1 MNEAPEGEPPIVAP
15 EVRPRRRYVRVAV
28 NSGRPTSM
36 TFTYH
41 LPPGRE
47 ARAGEV
53 LHVPFGA
60 RTLQGVVVEGPV
72 DLPGYAGET
81 RPVDPPLQGAPVIA
95 PERLVLARWIAD
107 RYLAPPWESH
117 ALMLPPGAGERPH
130 TLVARASPTP
140 SDGDGASSDAGG
152 APSVDELPER
162 QARLYALLGEQ
173 PRDADELRAEL
184 GARGFEPA
192 LAGLVRRGL
201 AERRYQLSRPRGRA
215 RVAEVVRLRVPPE
228 RARAAAAA
236 IEGRRASRRA
246 RALRALLAA
255 EGPLPAAE
263 LGRIARGAPAV
274 ETLVS
279 DGLLEEAP
287 PPVDGAPDTA
297 PGAAPADAPAVL
309 HEATAASPHDGG
321 AVAER
326 DAAPAEAPEATAD
339 PAEASSSGA
348 PRALRLAISRE
359 RAELE
364 VRLLSRTRAEQAAAE
379 LLERLAAAAEEG
391 HEPVAPVA
399 GLARELGSG
408 ARAAV
413 ERLEADGLVAVE
425 EVLERRDPLAGL
437 STLRRPPP
445 ELIGE
450 QRIAAARARAAID
463 RAQTGGGEGSAL
475 LVAGVTGSG
484 KTEVYLDALQH
495 AVEHGRRGI
504 VLVPEIALTPQTV
517 RRFAERFPGRVGV
530 LHSGLSLG
538 EAFDEWHA
546 AAEGRYDVVIGSR
559 SAIFAPVPDLGLVVI
574 DEAHE
579 WTYKQQDPAPRY
591 DARDVARRL
600 CELTGAALVLGT
612 ATPSAEQWYA
622 AASGELE
629 RVDLPRRVR
638 PVPQP
643 GGGVTVWPSDDL
655 PEVEVVDMRGSRSLF
670 SEQLV
675 LALGETL
682 DRDEQAIL
690 FLNRRGLA
698 GFLLCP
704 RGHSPACPSCDVS
717 LALHARGEAAAADP
731 RAAGGAP
738 TTGGAP
744 GGGGRGSGL
753 QLLVCH
759 QCGRRRALPAACA
772 QCGGTLRPARA
783 GTQQVEREVRRLYT
797 AARVARWDRDTARR
811 REQHEAILG
820 RFLRQEVD
828 VLVGTQ
834 MVAKGLDLPAVTLVG
849 VVLADYTLREGDF
862 RSRERTVQLLV
873 QVSGRAGRAER
884 PGRVLIQT
892 LQPED
897 RAVLAAAAGDVDG
910 FLEQELPWRAAHDY
924 PPFRRLARLLFAHP
938 RPAYGA
944 EEAARVAQE
953 LRALAAGQP
962 NVEVLGPLRPRL
974 GRLRG
979 RHRWSLVVKADDPAE
994 LLRPLELP
1002 PGWSIDIDPVSVD

>member
-1 MNEAPEGEPPIVAP
+1 VSEA
-15 EVRPRRRYVRVAV
+15 RTRRRYVRVAV
-28 NSGRPTSM
+28 NSGRPTPM

-60 RTLQGVVVEGPV
+60 RTLQGIVVEGPI
-72 DLPGYAGET
+72 DLPGYPGET
-81 RPVDPPLQGAPVIA
+81 RPVDPPLEGAPVISA
-95 PERLVLARWIAD
+95 ERLALARWVAD
-107 RYLAPPWESH
+107 RYLGPPWESH

-130 TLVARASPTP
+130 TLVARGTAEAPAE
-140 SDGDGASSDAGG
+140 DDA
-152 APSVDELPER
+152 LPER
-162 QARLYALLGEQ
+162 QARLYALLGEE

-201 AERRYQLSRPRGRA
+201 AERRYQLMRPRGRA
-215 RVAEVVRLRVPPE
+215 RVAEVVRLMVPPE
-228 RARAAAAA
+228 HARAAASA

-246 RALRALLAA
+246 RALRALIEAD
-255 EGPLPAAE
+255 GPLPAAE
-263 LGRIARGAPAV
+263 LGRIARGAPVV

-287 PPVDGAPDTA
+287 PAADGTDGA
-297 PGAAPADAPAVL
+297 
-309 HEATAASPHDGG
+309 ATAEVDRAASAGREG
-321 AVAER
+321 A
-326 DAAPAEAPEATAD
+326 
-339 PAEASSSGA
+339 A

-359 RAELE
+359 RAERE

-379 LLERLAAAAEEG
+379 LLERLAAAAGEG
-391 HEPVAPVA
+391 RDAVVPLA
-399 GLARELGSG
+399 GLTRELGSG
-408 ARAAV
+408 ARAGV
-413 ERLEADGLVAVE
+413 ERLTADGLVAVE

-437 STLRRPPP
+437 SVLRRPHP
-445 ELIGE
+445 ELLGE

-463 RAQTGGGEGSAL
+463 RAHEEGGAGSAL
-475 LVAGVTGSG
+475 LIAGVTGSG
-484 KTEVYLDALQH
+484 KTEVYLDALAH
-495 AVEHGRRGI
+495 AVERGRRGI

-591 DARDVARRL
+591 DARDVAQQL
-600 CELTGAALVLGT
+600 CELAGAALVLGT

-622 AASGELE
+622 AASGDLE
-629 RVDLPRRVR
+629 RIDLPRRVR

-643 GGGVTVWPSDDL
+643 GGGVTVWPSDEL

-704 RGHSPACPSCDVS
+704 RGHSPSCPSCDVA
-717 LALHARGEAAAADP
+717 LALHARGEAAAGDP
-731 RAAGGAP
+731 GGANP
-738 TTGGAP
+738 GANAAPSEGGAAL
-744 GGGGRGSGL
+744 RR
-753 QLLVCH
+753 LLICH
-759 QCGRRRALPAACA
+759 QCGRRRQAPTTCA
-772 QCGGTLRPARA
+772 QCGGSLRPARA
-783 GTQQVEREVRRLYT
+783 GTQQVEREVRRLYP

-828 VLVGTQ
+828 VMVGTQ

-910 FLEQELPWRAAHDY
+910 FLEEELPWRAAHDY

-953 LRALAAGQP
+953 LRGLVAGEP

-979 RHRWSLVVKADDPAE
+979 RHRWTIVVKADDPAA

>member
-1 MNEAPEGEPPIVAP
+1 MI
-15 EVRPRRRYVRVAV
+15 
-28 NSGRPTSM
+28 
-36 TFTYH
+36 FTYH

-72 DLPGYAGET
+72 DLPGYSGET
-81 RPVDPPLQGAPVIA
+81 RPVDPQLEGATVIP
-95 PERLVLARWIAD
+95 PERLALAQWVAE
-107 RYLAPPWESH
+107 RYLAPAWESH

-130 TLVARASPTP
+130 TLVVIGNAKPP
-140 SDGDGASSDAGG
+140 AGG
-152 APSVDELPER
+152 ASLSER
-162 QARLYALLGEQ
+162 QSRIYELLSEE
-173 PRDADELRAEL
+173 PRDVDELRAEV
-184 GARGFEPA
+184 GARGFDSA
-192 LAGLVRRGL
+192 LAALVRRGL
-201 AERRYQLSRPRGRA
+201 AARRYKLARPRGRA
-215 RVAEVVRLRVPPE
+215 RIAEVVRLQVPPAH
-228 RARAAAAA
+228 ARAASIA
-236 IEGRRASRRA
+236 IEGRRSSRRA
-246 RALRALLAA
+246 RVLRALLIA
-255 EGPLPAAE
+255 EAPLPAAE
-263 LGRIARGAPAV
+263 LVRIARSAPTV

-279 DGLLEEAP
+279 DGLLKEIRLGDINLSPTGGGCE
-287 PPVDGAPDTA
+287 PDEMGTESDETGVER
-297 PGAAPADAPAVL
+297 PRVL
-309 HEATAASPHDGG
+309 H
-321 AVAER
+321 
-326 DAAPAEAPEATAD
+326 
-339 PAEASSSGA
+339 
-348 PRALRLAISRE
+348 LAISRE
-359 RAELE
+359 RAERE
-364 VRLLSRTRAEQAAAE
+364 VRLLSRTRAEQAAAD
-379 LLERLAAAAEEG
+379 LLERLAGVAEAG
-391 HEPVAPVA
+391 QDPVAAVKE
-399 GLARELGSG
+399 LAREIGSG
-408 ARAAV
+408 IRMAI
-413 ERLEADGLVAVE
+413 EQLTSDGLVTVE
-425 EVLERRDPLAGL
+425 EVLDRRDPLAGL
-437 STLRRPPP
+437 SVLRRPGH

-450 QRIAAARARAAID
+450 QRIAAARARDAID
-463 RAQTGGGEGSAL
+463 HAMTNASVGKAL

-484 KTEVYLDALQH
+484 KTEVYLDALAH
-495 AVEHGRRGI
+495 AVKRGRRGI

-517 RRFAERFPGRVGV
+517 RRFAERIPGRVGV

-546 AAEGRYDVVIGSR
+546 VAEGRYDVVIGSR
-559 SAIFAPVPDLGLVVI
+559 SAIFAPVPDLGLVII

-579 WTYKQQDPAPRY
+579 WTYKQQNPAPRY
-591 DARDVARRL
+591 DARAVAHQL
-600 CELTGAALVLGT
+600 CELAGAALVLGT

-622 AASGELE
+622 VANGELE

-638 PVPQP
+638 PVSQP
-643 GGGVTVWPSDDL
+643 DGSVTVWPSDKM

-704 RGHSPACPSCDVS
+704 RGHSPACQSCDVS
-717 LALHARGEAAAADP
+717 LALHAPNVPVVGGVRAADGTSLEEP
-731 RAAGGAP
+731 VVTGDEGR
-738 TTGGAP
+738 TTG
-744 GGGGRGSGL
+744 R

-759 QCGRRRALPAACA
+759 QCGRRRALPKACS
-772 QCGGTLRPARA
+772 QCGGILRPARA
-783 GTQQVEREVRRLYT
+783 GTQQVEREVRRIYP

-811 REQHEAILG
+811 SEQHEAILG

-873 QVSGRAGRAER
+873 QVAGRAGRAER

-897 RAVLAAAAGDVDG
+897 RAILAAAAGDVDG
-910 FLEQELPWRAAHDY
+910 FLEEELPWRAAYDY
-924 PPFRRLARLLFAHP
+924 PPFRRLARLLFSHL

-944 EEAARVAQE
+944 EEVARVAQE
-953 LRALAAGQP
+953 LRRRVAGEP
-962 NVEVLGPLRPRL
+962 NIEVLGPLRPRL

-979 RHRWSLVVKADDPAE
+979 RHRWSLVLKADDPAA
-994 LLRPLELP
+994 LLRSLDLP
-1002 PGWSIDIDPVSVD
+1002 PGWSIDIDPVNVD